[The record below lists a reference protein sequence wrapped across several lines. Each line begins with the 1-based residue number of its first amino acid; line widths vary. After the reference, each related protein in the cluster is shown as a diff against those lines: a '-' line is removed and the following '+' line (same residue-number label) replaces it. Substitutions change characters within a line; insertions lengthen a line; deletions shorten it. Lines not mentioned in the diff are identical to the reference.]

1 MSALS
6 GKVPS
11 SAEPGK
17 EWIGVGENDIISSVD
32 NGFRSLQISE
42 TLKTKL
48 CKPWTNS
55 VIIRLMG
62 KTIGYSYLC
71 HRLKAMWRPLG
82 SMHIVDI
89 DRDCFIVK
97 FSNEQDYF
105 KALTAGPW
113 MILEHYL
120 VVQQWDPTFRVAE
133 TLPTKMVVWV
143 RFPHLPILFYHPEK
157 VEYENIPALYFE
169 CGKVGHDSDHCP
181 CKQAIVVS
189 SPNATSLLG
198 GIDRDAPPAD
208 QPDGYGPWMVVARKH
223 RRPRR
228 EANPGKESG
237 SGGKLINL
245 RISIRK
251 ASLKGVSRWIG
262 ILRRRGKPA
271 LIPLSQPLRIPSPFL
286 EKERAQ
292 RLETQLP

>member
-143 RFPHLPILFYHPEK
+143 RFPHLPILFYHPE
-157 VEYENIPALYFE
+157 ILTALGNLIGRCVRVDFSTQNADR
-169 CGKVGHDSDHCP
+169 GKFARLAIELISTSCLRRWSKLMGLGRRSNMKISLHSTSNVGKSVTIQIIALAN
-181 CKQAIVVS
+181 KLS
-189 SPNATSLLG
+189 SL
-198 GIDRDAPPAD
+198 APPMPPLSWEVLIETPH
-208 QPDGYGPWMVVARKH
+208 QPTSRTVTARGWWWLASTGGH
-223 RRPRR
+223 
-228 EANPGKESG
+228 
-237 SGGKLINL
+237 GGKLTQE
-245 RISIRK
+245 RK
-251 ASLKGVSRWIG
+251 AD
-262 ILRRRGKPA
+262 
-271 LIPLSQPLRIPSPFL
+271 Q
-286 EKERAQ
+286 EEN
-292 RLETQLP
+292 

>member
-143 RFPHLPILFYHPEK
+143 RFPHLPILFYHPE
-157 VEYENIPALYFE
+157 ILTALGNLIGR
-169 CGKVGHDSDHCP
+169 CVR
-181 CKQAIVVS
+181 
-189 SPNATSLLG
+189 
-198 GIDRDAPPAD
+198 IDRDAPPAD